1 MRRTT
6 ILAVSLATLLVT
18 TNLQT
23 TYAKNGIFENVVYGL
38 RQAGFDFD
46 GKANYLSGGHDLTVS
61 RTFTGETL
69 DFGATELTIQ
79 GTPVLSF
86 STGGRGLQMIE
97 ASFNTNDSPF
107 NYSFTTDT
115 GNQVTTVNGSLFLD
129 ATASM
134 NSLGFYDMQLD
145 ASSRQ
150 TIIND
155 GRYSDE
161 ENPNDFDI
169 GPIDIRGNI
178 FADLLATVTDPI
190 FDALGVDNI
199 FSHFSGAGVFEDT
212 LNNKAAKAREKA
224 LAGKALTEEEIA
236 ELASVSAMA
245 GAMGLQIPDLSFLDT
260 AEIAESITPTETSS
274 ADKIVPEPASL
285 LLLALT
291 APAILMRRR
300 KTRQ

>member
-1 MRRTT
+1 MRRTIILT
-6 ILAVSLATLLVT
+6 IALTTLVSI

-23 TYAKNGIFENVVYGL
+23 AYAGNGIYENVVYGL

-97 ASFNTNDSPF
+97 ASFNTNNSPF

-115 GNQVTTVNGSLFLD
+115 GNQVTTINGSLYLD

-134 NSLGFYDMQLD
+134 NSFGFYDMQLD
-145 ASSRQ
+145 VSSRQ

-190 FDALGVDNI
+190 FDALGVDNF

-224 LAGKALTEEEIA
+224 RAGKSLTEEEIA

-245 GAMGLQIPDLSFLDT
+245 GAMGLQIPDLSFH
-260 AEIAESITPTETSS
+260 
-274 ADKIVPEPASL
+274 
-285 LLLALT
+285 
-291 APAILMRRR
+291 
-300 KTRQ
+300 